1 MGIISN
7 DSGML
12 ILSDAGKPLS
22 LLCCVVCYAV
32 IFVAG
37 VTDASVAES
46 HRQGLLPILYLHW
59 NTMVF
64 GYNYIIRS
72 RT

>member
-22 LLCCVVCYAV
+22 LLCCVVC
-32 IFVAG
+32 IMLLFLLLESRTHQSRSH
-37 VTDASVAES
+37 TDRAYC
-46 HRQGLLPILYLHW
+46 LLYLHW

>member
-46 HRQGLLPILYLHW
+46 HRQGLLPILTLEHNGIWLQLH
-59 NTMVF
+59 
-64 GYNYIIRS
+64 Y
-72 RT
+72 